1 VPTVKTDVVIVG
13 AGPAGTASAMH
24 LAKLGIRP
32 VIVER
37 ETFPRYHVGES
48 MTGECAPL
56 LRELGFGEQMREE
69 DHPVKLG
76 VKVFGPTG
84 NTSWWVPVKGR
95 DKDWKLFDQSTWQVR
110 RSVFDKMM
118 LGEAVARGALLV
130 NGRAIRPLQSDDGA
144 VLGVQVRSPDGQLM
158 EIESEVLLDCSG
170 QATFLANVG
179 GVTGPKYVG
188 SYDKQIAIFSQV
200 TGAIRGDDSTRDN
213 GKDNTLIFYQSK
225 FHWAWFIPIDD
236 EIVSVGVVVPGAY
249 FQEKRESKRDFLVR
263 ELHELNAEL
272 KRRLSEIKL
281 VEDVHVIPNYSYQV
295 KRFCGKG
302 FICIGDAHRFVDPI
316 FSFGLFA
323 SLKEASLVA
332 PVVKDFLN
340 GAGRDERNPFAD
352 YQLYCEKGL
361 DVFEDVIDT
370 FWEKPLAFAFC
381 VHHRYT
387 DDLIDVL
394 AGRVHERQPSEAVV
408 AVRKLLQRERPY
420 DSEEI
425 YSVPI
430 GSRFHP
436 ERAPIWEA
444 EPDFECTEEWMIAEA
459 SGS

>member
-1 VPTVKTDVVIVG
+1 VKTDVLIIG
-13 AGPAGTASAMH
+13 GGPAGTATAMH

-32 VIVER
+32 VILER
-37 ETFPRYHVGES
+37 EPFPRYHIGES

-56 LRELGFGEQMREE
+56 LRELGFAEQMGK
-69 DHPVKLG
+69 DGHQVKLG
-76 VKVFGPTG
+76 VKVFGPNGT
-84 NTSWWVPVKGR
+84 NSWWVPVMGR
-95 DKDWKLFDQSTWQVR
+95 DKNGKLFDQFTWQVR

-118 LGEAVARGALLV
+118 LGEAVARGATLV
-130 NGRAIRPLQSDDGA
+130 SGRATQPLRCDNGA
-144 VLGVQVRSPDGQLM
+144 VRGVQVRSPDGQLM

-170 QATFLANVG
+170 QATFLASAG

-188 SYDKQIAIFSQV
+188 SYDKQIAVFSQV
-200 TGAIRGDDSTRDN
+200 TGAIRGDNSTRDN
-213 GKDNTLIFYQSK
+213 APGNTLIFYQSK
-225 FHWAWFIPIDD
+225 YHWAWFIPIDD

-249 FQEKRESKRDFLVR
+249 FQAKRESKRDFLVR
-263 ELHELNAEL
+263 ELQELNSGLAL
-272 KRRLSEIKL
+272 RLPEINL

-332 PVVKDFLN
+332 PVVKNYLN

-387 DDLIDVL
+387 ENLIDVL
-394 AGRVHERQPSEAVV
+394 AGRVHEDQPSEAVI
-408 AVRKLLQRERPY
+408 AMRKLLKRERPY

-444 EPDFECTEEWMIAEA
+444 ESDLECTEEWMNATA
-459 SGS
+459 SGEN

>member
-1 VPTVKTDVVIVG
+1 MKTDVLIIG
-13 AGPAGTASAMH
+13 GGPAGTATAMH
-24 LAKLGIRP
+24 LAKFGIRP
-32 VIVER
+32 VILER
-37 ETFPRYHVGES
+37 EPFPRYHIGES

-56 LRELGFGEQMREE
+56 LRELGFAEQMGK
-69 DHPVKLG
+69 DGHQVKLG
-76 VKVFGPTG
+76 VKVFGPNG
-84 NTSWWVPVKGR
+84 KNSWWVPVMGR
-95 DKDWKLFDQSTWQVR
+95 DKNGKLFDQFTWQVR
-110 RSVFDKMM
+110 RSAFDKMM
-118 LGEAVARGALLV
+118 LSEAVARGATLV
-130 NGRAIRPLQSDDGA
+130 NGRATQPLRCDNGA
-144 VLGVQVRSPDGQLM
+144 VRGVQVRSPDGQLM

-170 QATFLANVG
+170 QATFLANAG

-200 TGAIRGDDSTRDN
+200 TGAIRGDNSTRDN
-213 GKDNTLIFYQSK
+213 APGNTLIFYKSK
-225 FHWAWFIPIDD
+225 YHWAWFIPIDD

-249 FQEKRESKRDFLVR
+249 FQAKREGKRDFLVR
-263 ELHELNAEL
+263 ELQELNSGLAL
-272 KRRLSEIKL
+272 RLPEINL

-332 PVVKDFLN
+332 PVIENYLN
-340 GAGRDERNPFAD
+340 GAGRDQSNPFAD

-387 DDLIDVL
+387 ENLIDVL
-394 AGRVHERQPSEAVV
+394 AGRVHEGQPSEALI
-408 AVRKLLQRERPY
+408 AMRKLLQRERPY

-444 EPDFECTEEWMIAEA
+444 DSDFECTEEWMNAQV
-459 SGS
+459 SGEN